1 MKKELEYQIDCK
13 KDTHMKFTKMQ
24 GTGNDFIVV
33 DQRDKK
39 YNLSKS
45 VIKNLSDRHLGI
57 GFDQLLILEKST
69 SKNADFRYR
78 IFNSDGGEV
87 EQCGNGARC
96 FYKFIKNYRLSNNS
110 TIKVETKAGIILLS
124 ENSEGMVKVDMGLPD
139 IRKAINRHGVNY
151 DHVAIGNP
159 HAVINLADN
168 NISEENYH
176 DIALDIQSSWKD
188 GINVG
193 FMSIIDTN
201 SIQLKVFERGSGFTM
216 ACGSGASAAA
226 AVAISKNNL
235 ASPINVHMDGG
246 VLQIDWDMES
256 TLTLSGTAEIS
267 FEGEV
272 NLNTYA

>member
-1 MKKELEYQIDCK
+1 
-13 KDTHMKFTKMQ
+13 MKFTKMQ

-39 YNLSKS
+39 FNLSKS
-45 VIKNLSDRHLGI
+45 VIKNLSDRHFGI
-57 GFDQLLILEKST
+57 GFDQLLILEKSN

-151 DHVAIGNP
+151 EHVAIGNP

-193 FMSIIDTN
+193 FMSIIDKN

-235 ASPINVHMDGG
+235 APPINVHMDGG

-272 NLNTYA
+272 NLDTYA

>member
-1 MKKELEYQIDCK
+1 MKKIP
-13 KDTHMKFTKMQ
+13 MRFTKMQ

-33 DQRDKK
+33 DQRVKQF
-39 YNLSKS
+39 NLSTS
-45 VIKNLSDRHLGI
+45 VIKRLSDRHFGI
-57 GFDQLLILEKST
+57 GFDQLLILEKSN
-69 SKNADFRYR
+69 SKNTDFKYR

-96 FYKFIKNYRLSNNS
+96 FYKYIKHNELSNNS
-110 TIKVETKAGIILLS
+110 IIKVETKSGVILLS

-159 HAVINLADN
+159 HAVINIADN
-168 NISEENYH
+168 NISEEKYH
-176 DIALDIQSSWKD
+176 DVALDIQSSWKD

-193 FMSIIDTN
+193 FMSIIDKN

-216 ACGSGASAAA
+216 ACGSGACAAA
-226 AVAISKNNL
+226 AVAISKNKL
-235 ASPINVHMDGG
+235 ETPIAVHMDGG
-246 VLQIDWDMES
+246 VVQIDWDMKN
-256 TLTLSGTAEIS
+256 TITLSGAAEIS

-272 NLNTYA
+272 NLNTYV